1 VGFAFFALATS
12 MIASI
17 VCAYLTAYHHKP
29 GVNMWLDFGLN
40 PANAVLMPRL
50 LTKTCL
56 KYRKATFCLL
66 ILTVALF
73 VACVV
78 AMSFQ

>member
-1 VGFAFFALATS
+1 VHFAFFALVTS

-50 LTKTCL
+50 LTKTGL
-56 KYRKATFCLL
+56 KYRKATFCL
-66 ILTVALF
+66 VALS
-73 VACVV
+73 VV
-78 AMSFQ
+78 LFLVITLSLNE